1 MTPWAQ
7 LPKIYLKP
15 GELAVNEQ
23 PAEITTV
30 LGSCVAVTFYSPRH
44 LVGAICHAMLP
55 RGGEGGGFRY
65 VDGALRYML
74 ADFEQRGIRRDEIL
88 VKVFGGS
95 EMFEGD
101 GGTKLSS
108 VGQRNLEEAAGIL
121 RTSGLRVTTGDVGG
135 HRGRKLVFHPHTGV
149 VFLKR
154 LGHPPNMGQEAVSAL
169 RSPFKHPLPITE
181 PLKKRRYPA

>member
-1 MTPWAQ
+1 MTPLAQ

-55 RGGEGGGFRY
+55 RGGEGGGFKY

-95 EMFEGD
+95 EILEGKS
-101 GGTKLSS
+101 GANLSS
-108 VGQRNLEEAAGIL
+108 VGHRNLEETADIL
-121 RTSGLRVTTGDVGG
+121 RKSGLRVTAGDTGGR
-135 HRGRKLVFHPHTGV
+135 RGRKLFFYPHTGE

-154 LGHPPNMGQEAVSAL
+154 LGTPSGMGQEAVSAE
-169 RSPFKHPLPITE
+169 RSPFRQTLAQALP
-181 PLKKRRYPA
+181 

>member
-30 LGSCVAVTFYSPRH
+30 LGSCVAVTFFSPRH

-74 ADFEQRGIRRDEIL
+74 ADFEQRAIRRDEIL

-95 EMFEGD
+95 EMFEGE

-108 VGQRNLEEAAGIL
+108 VGQRNLEETAAIL
-121 RTSGLRVTTGDVGG
+121 RTSGLRVTSGDIGG
-135 HRGRKLVFHPHTGV
+135 HCGRKLVFHPHTGV

-154 LGHPPNMGQEAVSAL
+154 LGHPKDMGYGSVLSA
-169 RSPFKHPLPITE
+169 RTPFQSPMN
-181 PLKKRRYPA
+181 R